1 MKDNRVT
8 KVFII
13 SLLLLFFLFGIFY
26 LSRQI
31 IVPFIVA
38 GIICYVI
45 SPIINKIML
54 LGVKRW
60 VAVSFVVMLILTV
73 FIYIITL
80 LIPIIVTEIKSFT
93 QNYQKYEMIIEKQC
107 YDISKKIPLLKK
119 YMHSITTTTENSEN
133 GLMNLIASKLETL
146 SKHITSLVY
155 VIPFIILIP
164 IITFFML
171 LGANKIK
178 ESFIEFLPAK
188 YVEFF
193 VSFIYEVN
201 FVLGGYIRGQII
213 EVFFIAIATSL
224 ILISFNIKY
233 ALIIGAVSGLFNVIP
248 YLGPVVAMVSGV
260 LATAIQYKSITLVLY
275 VFIALE
281 VMEQIDGRI
290 IQPLIVGKNVNLGP
304 VTMIFAL
311 LFGANIGGVLGM
323 LIAVPTLAVLKNI
336 FIIFTNRY
344 RKSLLK

>member
-1 MKDNRVT
+1 M
-8 KVFII
+8 
-13 SLLLLFFLFGIFY
+13 
-26 LSRQI
+26 
-31 IVPFIVA
+31 
-38 GIICYVI
+38 
-45 SPIINKIML
+45 

-60 VAVSFVVMLILTV
+60 VAVSSVVILILTIV
-73 FIYIITL
+73 IYIITL
-80 LIPIIVTEIKSFT
+80 LVPVMVTEIKYFT
-93 QNYQKYEMIIEKQC
+93 QNYQKYEMIIKKQC

-119 YMHSITTTTENSEN
+119 YMYSITTATENSEN
-133 GLMNLIASKLETL
+133 GLINLIASKLETL
-146 SKHITSLVY
+146 SKHITSVVS

-201 FVLGGYIRGQII
+201 FVLSGYIRGQII

-290 IQPLIVGKNVNLGP
+290 IQPLIVGKKVNLGP

-344 RKSLLK
+344 RRSLLK

>member
-45 SPIINKIML
+45 SPITNKIML

-60 VAVSFVVMLILTV
+60 VAVSSVVILILTIV
-73 FIYIITL
+73 IYIITL
-80 LIPIIVTEIKSFT
+80 LVPVMATEIKSFT
-93 QNYQKYEMIIEKQC
+93 QNYQKYEMIIKKQC
-107 YDISKKIPLLKK
+107 YDISKKIPLLEK
-119 YMHSITTTTENSEN
+119 YIHSITTTTENSEN
-133 GLMNLIASKLETL
+133 GLINLIASKLETL
-146 SKHITSLVY
+146 SKHITSVVS
-155 VIPFIILIP
+155 VIPFIILIT

-201 FVLGGYIRGQII
+201 FVLSGYIRGQII

-311 LFGANIGGVLGM
+311 LFGANIGGILGM

-344 RKSLLK
+344 RRSLLK

>member
-93 QNYQKYEMIIEKQC
+93 QNYQKYEMIIKKQC

-119 YMHSITTTTENSEN
+119 YMHNITTTTENSEN

-146 SKHITSLVY
+146 SKYITSLVY

-193 VSFIYEVN
+193 VS
-201 FVLGGYIRGQII
+201 L
-213 EVFFIAIATSL
+213 
-224 ILISFNIKY
+224 
-233 ALIIGAVSGLFNVIP
+233 
-248 YLGPVVAMVSGV
+248 
-260 LATAIQYKSITLVLY
+260 LY
-275 VFIALE
+275 
-281 VMEQIDGRI
+281 
-290 IQPLIVGKNVNLGP
+290 
-304 VTMIFAL
+304 
-311 LFGANIGGVLGM
+311 
-323 LIAVPTLAVLKNI
+323 
-336 FIIFTNRY
+336 Y
-344 RKSLLK
+344 LLK